1 MKISY
6 NWLKAYVPEIPE
18 PNRLADIFTYHLCEV
33 ESVEKLPDGDFLFD
47 LGILPNRAHDLLS
60 HQGVAREL
68 SGLLGIEFKDPTPM
82 YKTPASKPTNLKVEI
97 ETENCRRYSARIV
110 RNIKVGP
117 SPEWMVKHLE
127 SIGQRSINNIVDA
140 TNIVM
145 YDCGQPTHAFDLQKI
160 VYEKIKITNAKEGD
174 ELKLVGREG
183 VTAKLKENDLVIT
196 SGGINLALGGV
207 KGGHESGISD
217 TTTDIVLEVANFNPT
232 SVRKTAR
239 RIGQLSDSAKRFEN
253 DLSPE
258 LCDFGMFALSA
269 LLIELFPEAT
279 FEEIVDVYPKKQ
291 ESHNLEFSKK
301 YIENLLGLKISDSE
315 IEDILKRYKFDF
327 TKSEDNFSVSIP
339 PMRLDLT
346 NREDMAEEIA
356 RIIGYDKIKPVLPRI
371 KVDLKENET
380 YQKISKA
387 REILASNGYLE
398 VMTYAFANT
407 GVVEVL
413 ASASDKKFL
422 RTNLTDGLKESYELN
437 KLNAPYLN
445 LNEIKIFEI
454 GTVFTKNGEEVHVAY
469 ANKKEIKEIS
479 LDEFEEIFLKVLG
492 SPAKTQ
498 ALGRPDHSENL
509 SLNSSENINYFKMW
523 SLYPFVTRD
532 IAVWVPDNVSPE
544 ELSNIYHEFGTE
556 LLVKDPI
563 LVDTF
568 KKDGR
573 ISYAFR
579 LIFQSYDRTLTT
591 EEINLLMSKITEK
604 LSSLGFEVR

>member
-1 MKISY
+1 
-6 NWLKAYVPEIPE
+6 
-18 PNRLADIFTYHLCEV
+18 
-33 ESVEKLPDGDFLFD
+33 
-47 LGILPNRAHDLLS
+47 
-60 HQGVAREL
+60 
-68 SGLLGIEFKDPTPM
+68 
-82 YKTPASKPTNLKVEI
+82 
-97 ETENCRRYSARIV
+97 
-110 RNIKVGP
+110 
-117 SPEWMVKHLE
+117 
-127 SIGQRSINNIVDA
+127 
-140 TNIVM
+140 
-145 YDCGQPTHAFDLQKI
+145 
-160 VYEKIKITNAKEGD
+160 
-174 ELKLVGREG
+174 
-183 VTAKLKENDLVIT
+183 
-196 SGGINLALGGV
+196 
-207 KGGHESGISD
+207 
-217 TTTDIVLEVANFNPT
+217 
-232 SVRKTAR
+232 
-239 RIGQLSDSAKRFEN
+239 
-253 DLSPE
+253 
-258 LCDFGMFALSA
+258 
-269 LLIELFPEAT
+269 LIE
-279 FEEIVDVYPKKQ
+279 
-291 ESHNLEFSKK
+291 
-301 YIENLLGLKISDSE
+301 
-315 IEDILKRYKFDF
+315 
-327 TKSEDNFSVSIP
+327 
-339 PMRLDLT
+339 
-346 NREDMAEEIA
+346 
-356 RIIGYDKIKPVLPRI
+356 
-371 KVDLKENET
+371 
-380 YQKISKA
+380 
-387 REILASNGYLE
+387 NGYQE

-422 RTNLTDGLKESYELN
+422 RTNISDGLKESYEMN